1 MFLEVV
7 IDALNPLFL
16 NFSQLGDQLSPF
28 LLRMLDHFLFVF
40 GQVKQGK
47 LRLRFVEE
55 ECLVAV
61 KVVVGFDGDWAAT
74 LSVMGV
80 IVLGGDADSA
90 AIRPQ

>member
-1 MFLEVV
+1 
-7 IDALNPLFL
+7 
-16 NFSQLGDQLSPF
+16 
-28 LLRMLDHFLFVF
+28 MLDHFLFVF